1 MAAAVGLATIRRMTA
16 RRIGILGGTFD
27 PFHCGHLDVG
37 RAAETALGLTRLIVV
52 TAHIPPHRTPPV
64 ASGYHRF
71 AMAALAINGQARWQ
85 ASDVELRVGAP
96 SFTTTTLQ
104 RFHDEGYAPAELFF
118 IIGADAFSEIESWRD
133 YPAILDRAHFAVVSR
148 PGFPVAETAA
158 RLATLAARTVRT
170 PPAPDARAL
179 GTPSIFL
186 IDAATADVS
195 ATAIRARVAAGES
208 IARLVPPAVGQHI
221 EQHALY
227 ASTAAAGAG
236 AHPSPIPAAGR
247 LHGQD

>member
-1 MAAAVGLATIRRMTA
+1 MTA

-37 RAAETALGLTRLIVV
+37 RAAESALGLTRLIVV

-71 AMAALAINGQARWQ
+71 AMAAIAINGQARWE
-85 ASDVELRVGAP
+85 ASDAELRVGAP

-104 RFHDEGYAPAELFF
+104 RFHDEGCAAAELFF
-118 IIGADAFSEIESWRD
+118 IIGADAFAEIENWKD

-148 PGFPVAETAA
+148 PGFAAAAAAA
-158 RLATLAARTVRT
+158 RIPALAARIA
-170 PPAPDARAL
+170 APGDARAARM
-179 GTPSIFL
+179 PSIFL
-186 IDAATADVS
+186 IDAQTADVS
-195 ATAIRARVAAGES
+195 APAIRTRAAAGES
-208 IARLVPPAVGQHI
+208 IAGMVPPAVQQHI

-227 ASTAAAGAG
+227 ASDAPGETRADS
-236 AHPSPIPAAGR
+236 SPIPTAGR
-247 LHGQD
+247 MHGQD